1 MSSLRDLSTSFA
13 DAVGRTAPI
22 VVRVDGE
29 ASTTGLV
36 WADDLVVSAAD
47 DEAATVTAD
56 DGVERPAEVV
66 GRDAGTG
73 IAVLRVPGL
82 AAAHRERSDGAGL
95 RVGNL
100 VLALARPGKSV
111 RATFGMVTTLGPE
124 WRLRGGAKIDRYIDT
139 DIALPAEFG
148 STAVIADADGK
159 LLGFGLTGRR
169 HHRGVIVPNAT
180 LARVVAAAQNPGSGQ
195 QPYIGI
201 ATYPARIPHAQRA
214 AAGQERGLMVLEVEE
229 QSPAARGGLMLGDV
243 VLRIGAVSTQ
253 HVRDLF
259 GALSDLRPGA
269 QATAQ
274 VLRGDA
280 VRELPITVGAR
291 P

>member
-1 MSSLRDLSTSFA
+1 MSSLRDLSNSFA
-13 DAVGRTAPI
+13 DAVARTAAI

-29 ASTTGLV
+29 TSTTGLV
-36 WADDLVVSAAD
+36 WSDDLVVSTTDDDAA
-47 DEAATVTAD
+47 AVTAG

-73 IAVLRVPGL
+73 IAVLRVRGL
-82 AAAHRERSDGAGL
+82 AAAQQERSDEAGL
-95 RVGNL
+95 RVGHL

-148 STAVIADADGK
+148 STAVIADAEGR
-159 LLGFGLTGRR
+159 LVGFGLTGRR
-169 HHRGVIVPNAT
+169 HHRGAIVPHAT
-180 LARVVAAAQNPGSGQ
+180 LARIVATAQSPNGGQ
-195 QPYIGI
+195 RPYLGI

-214 AAGQERGLMVLEVEE
+214 AAGQERGLMVIEVEE

-243 VLRIGAVSTQ
+243 VLRIGTASTE
-253 HVRDLF
+253 HVHDLF
-259 GALSDLRPGA
+259 AALSDLRPGA
-269 QATAQ
+269 QTAAR
-274 VLRGDA
+274 VLRGA
-280 VRELPITVGAR
+280 TVQELPITVGTR